1 MSRNNKIA
9 MGLTVFLII
18 LYMMY
23 GRRTSY
29 LDVQP
34 PPAPGNQPFYFLPDL
49 TKMCDTS
56 KGYVANPSNP
66 KLCEKTSA

>member
-1 MSRNNKIA
+1 
-9 MGLTVFLII
+9 
-18 LYMMY
+18 MMY

-34 PPAPGNQPFYFLPDL
+34 PPAPGTQAFYFLPDL
-49 TKMCDTS
+49 TKMCDAS

-66 KLCEKTSA
+66 KLCEKTSV